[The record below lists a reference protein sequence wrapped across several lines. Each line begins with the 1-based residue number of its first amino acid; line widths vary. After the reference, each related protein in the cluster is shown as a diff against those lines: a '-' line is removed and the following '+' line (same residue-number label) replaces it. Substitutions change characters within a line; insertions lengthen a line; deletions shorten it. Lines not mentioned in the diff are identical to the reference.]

1 MWMAASLNVR
11 RAVRKVWYFGYDHDM
26 SISPDPYCTG
36 IRRNTATSRSGSRNG
51 SGLRR
56 VALTTLK
63 IAVVA
68 PMPTARIRIAMA
80 ANPGFDRSMRR
91 V

>member
-1 MWMAASLNVR
+1 MR
-11 RAVRKVWYFGYDHDM
+11 
-26 SISPDPYCTG
+26 
-36 IRRNTATSRSGSRNG
+36 RSGSRNG
-51 SGLRR
+51 SGRSS
-56 VALTTLK
+56 VALRTVK

-68 PMPTARIRIAMA
+68 PMPTARIMMAIA